1 MTDDTLDFGL
11 GGIASPP
18 DENDWS
24 IDSLY
29 AMAGAEPLASPPPS
43 YLVPAPFP
51 PILNQHSTPMCVAY
65 SSAMLK
71 GYEDLRDTGPATF
84 DEPTFFSEIGGTA
97 NGAILRNALA
107 QLLSAG
113 YPVVSAGQPARHKIA
128 AYYAVPLDKL
138 SIQSAIA
145 TFGPL
150 LIGTPWYSSW
160 FHPVAGVLPSPDTVV
175 GGHAIAAIGWD
186 SRGLRLRN
194 SWGSLWGLSGD
205 AFLPWSMFGHVRE
218 AWKAVDQ
225 IVVPPPA
232 ARYRIAIA
240 AGALVRIATFKG
252 TCISGWTDRRWG
264 PRPSGAPC
272 GQPVVRRGC
281 VHGQATVVRVSAGT
295 FAGRWVHIGTGVS
308 LVRVA

>member
-1 MTDDTLDFGL
+1 MTDEALTFGL

-51 PILNQHSTPMCVAY
+51 PILNQHTTPMCVAY

-71 GYEDLRDTGPATF
+71 GYEDLRDTGAATF

-107 QLLSAG
+107 RLLSAG
-113 YPVVSAGQPARHKIA
+113 YPVVSVGQAARHKIA
-128 AYYAVPLDKL
+128 AYYAIPLDKL

-145 TFGPL
+145 TFGPI

-160 FHPVAGVLPSPDTVV
+160 FHPVAGVLPSPDSVA

-194 SWGSLWGLSGD
+194 SWGPLWGLGGD

-225 IVVPPPA
+225 ILVPPPT
-232 ARYRIAIA
+232 ARYRLSIA
-240 AGALVRIATFKG
+240 ARATVRTAAVHSS
-252 TCISGWTDRRWG
+252 CISGWTSRRWG
-264 PRPSGAPC
+264 SKGSNAPC
-272 GQPVVRRGC
+272 RAAVVLRGC
-281 VHGQATVVRVSAGT
+281 ISGQATVAYVTAGT
-295 FAGRWVHIGTGVS
+295 FAGKYVRLGTGVTIR
-308 LVRVA
+308 RVS